1 MHARLGKRHWSLPMP
16 PAALLEI
23 DDLALTQLASNSQ
36 HCCFALGN
44 IVVTRSLVPP
54 DAAYLPEWTSAILRY
69 GEDHPQGLGLL
80 VLIDENAPPP
90 PGELER
96 SAIKAAYVAVRPVVR
111 CAVQV
116 VEGEGFAAAAK
127 RSVLMIIN
135 LATAIGYPIR
145 VTGNVAEA
153 TKVLHKLLGPAMS
166 AEIDVAA
173 LSRIA
178 DRMREQQRMGS

>member
-1 MHARLGKRHWSLPMP
+1 MP

-23 DDLALTQLASNSQ
+23 DVLALTELASNNQ

-54 DAAYLPEWTSAILRY
+54 DVAYLPEWISAIQRY
-69 GEDHPQGLGLL
+69 GRDHPQGLGLL

-90 PGELER
+90 GELER
-96 SAIKAAYVAVRPVVR
+96 SAIKAAYVTVRTVVR

-127 RSVLMIIN
+127 RSVLTIIN

-145 VTGNVAEA
+145 VTGNVTEA

-166 AEIDVAA
+166 PEIDVAA

-178 DRMREQQRMGS
+178 DRMREQQRTGSN